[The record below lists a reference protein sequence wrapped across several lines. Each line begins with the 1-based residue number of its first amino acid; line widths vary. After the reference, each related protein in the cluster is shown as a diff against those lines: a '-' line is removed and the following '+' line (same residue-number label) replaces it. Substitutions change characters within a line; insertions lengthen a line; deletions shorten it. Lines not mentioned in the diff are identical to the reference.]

1 MNITKNSGIQWSKQS
16 ARYTKVQ
23 FKKWSPGLSTVD
35 EMQTVSAH
43 TTIEE
48 VHQQVSLHRWVA
60 KSGTKTKLKL
70 VRKVVHEKLR
80 KATSKIEQLIHQT
93 KIFTLGSNELRKD
106 ILFVDESF
114 HKFTASTK
122 QMIRDDLRKY
132 QQLVHQTLQIH
143 LELLQSQI
151 LDQAKTLTKIAVAS
165 HGPDKGWIGAVFMP
179 ANLDHW
185 STQLDLFTLKSVA
198 SAQAYKLQEVLK
210 DQEEKFFKA
219 FLGQMDKLV
228 TKIEP
233 SFCALH
239 LLQQKKASEN
249 DIVQNITDPA
259 KGIRHS
265 NSGTVVIEEVW
276 VEATNNQFAAT
287 RSTLQLPL
295 DKALLSQSWDGWK
308 HKARR
313 IVKEVLN
320 VHCADRNCASKA
332 STYGLRWVLSL
343 IKLQFDVA
351 WDLWKYLRGKQQGGS
366 VER

>member
-1 MNITKNSGIQWSKQS
+1 MNITKNSGIQWSKQT

-23 FKKWSPGLSTVD
+23 SKKWSPGLSTVD
-35 EMQTVSAH
+35 EIQAVSAH

-48 VHQQVSLHRWVA
+48 VYQQVSLHRWVT
-60 KSGTKTKLKL
+60 KSGTKTKLNL
-70 VRKVVHEKLR
+70 ARKVVHEKLR
-80 KATSKIEQLIHQT
+80 KATSKIEQLIQQM
-93 KIFTLGSNELRKD
+93 KIFTLGSNELKKP
-106 ILFVDESF
+106 ILFVDESL
-114 HKFTASTK
+114 HNFTASTK
-122 QMIRDDLRKY
+122 WMISDDLRKY

-143 LELLQSQI
+143 LELLKSQI

-165 HGPDKGWIGAVFMP
+165 HGTDKGWMGAVFMS
-179 ANLDHW
+179 ANLEHW
-185 STQLDLFTLKSVA
+185 STQLDLSTLKSVA
-198 SAQAYKLQEVLK
+198 SAQAYRFQEVLK
-210 DQEEKFFKA
+210 DQEEKFFNA
-219 FLGQMDKLV
+219 FLGQMDEV
-228 TKIEP
+228 VAKIE
-233 SFCALH
+233 SLFCALH
-239 LLQQKKASEN
+239 LLQQTKAREN

-276 VEATNNQFAAT
+276 VEAINNQFAAT

-295 DKALLSQSWDGWK
+295 DKALLSESWDGWK

-313 IVKEVLN
+313 IVKEELN
-320 VHCADRNCASKA
+320 VHCADSNCASKV
-332 STYGLRWVLSL
+332 SNYGLRWVLSL